1 MAIADT
7 SSITGSNA
15 ASAATSTASVA
26 NADSE
31 QRFLKLLVTQLN
43 NQDPL
48 NPMENAE
55 LTSQLAQMSTVSGI
69 EKLNATLSGLVN
81 QTGSNQV
88 LQAAS
93 LIGYNVLSPG
103 DTLYTKKTED
113 GQDPAAQAFAVQ
125 LPASAGQVEIKIV
138 DATGKT
144 VRTLDAG
151 AMTEGVNAVTWD
163 GRDDAGAA
171 VPAGAYQFKVTAAD
185 GATTVAAT
193 ALTFAQ
199 VAAVKQGESGVTLE
213 LATGKSISL
222 SDVRMYL

>member
-1 MAIADT
+1 MAINDALSSLNGT
-7 SSITGSNA
+7 SSTAQSSNTVSGS
-15 ASAATSTASVA
+15 
-26 NADSE
+26 DSE

-69 EKLNATLSGLVN
+69 EKLNSTLSGLVN

-103 DTLYTKKTED
+103 NQIGTSAPKD
-113 GQDPAAQAFAVQ
+113 GEEPAPVPFAVQ
-125 LPASAGQVEIKIV
+125 LPGTAGDVQVRIV
-138 DATGKT
+138 DAAGRT
-144 VRTLDAG
+144 VRTLELG
-151 AMTEGVNAVTWD
+151 SMTEGVNAVTWD
-163 GRDDAGAA
+163 GKADDGSA
-171 VPAGAYQFKVTAAD
+171 VPAGNYSFSVVATND
-185 GATTVAAT
+185 GTNVEAT

-199 VAAVKQGESGVTLE
+199 VAAVKQGTNGVTLE
-213 LATGKSISL
+213 LANGRSISL
-222 SDVRMYL
+222 DDVRMYL

>member
-1 MAIADT
+1 MAITDT
-7 SSITGSNA
+7 SSITGQNA
-15 ASAATSTASVA
+15 ASAASSAAGTS

-69 EKLNATLSGLVN
+69 EKLNTTLSGLVN

-103 DTLYTKKTED
+103 DTLTTTTPEEGK
-113 GQDPAAQAFAVQ
+113 DPAAQAFAVE
-125 LPASAGQVEIKIV
+125 LPGTAADVSIKIV
-138 DATGKT
+138 DASGNV

-151 AMTEGVNAVTWD
+151 SMKEGVNAVTWD
-163 GRDDAGAA
+163 GKDDAGNV
-171 VPAGAYQFKVTAAD
+171 VPAGAYKFTANASNGSAPVT
-185 GATTVAAT
+185 AT
-193 ALTFAQ
+193 ALTFSQ
-199 VAAVKQGESGVTLE
+199 VAAVKQGTDGVTLE
-213 LATGKSISL
+213 LMSGNNIGLA
-222 SDVRMYL
+222 DVRLFL

>member
-1 MAIADT
+1 MAINDALSSLNGT
-7 SSITGSNA
+7 SSTQNGN
-15 ASAATSTASVA
+15 SAVSGP
-26 NADSE
+26 DSE

-69 EKLNATLSGLVN
+69 EKLNSTLSGLVN

-103 DTLYTKKTED
+103 NQIGTSAPKD
-113 GQDPAAQAFAVQ
+113 GEEPAPVPFAVQ
-125 LPASAGQVEIKIV
+125 LPGTAGDVQVKIV
-138 DATGKT
+138 DAAGRT
-144 VRTLDAG
+144 VRTLELGSMA
-151 AMTEGVNAVTWD
+151 EGVNAVTWD
-163 GRDDAGAA
+163 GKADDGSA
-171 VPAGAYQFKVTAAD
+171 VPAGNYSFSVVATND
-185 GATTVAAT
+185 GTNVEST

-199 VAAVKQGESGVTLE
+199 VAAVKQGTNGVTLE
-213 LATGKSISL
+213 LANGRSISL
-222 SDVRMYL
+222 DDVRMYL

>member
-1 MAIADT
+1 MAINDALSSLNGT
-7 SSITGSNA
+7 SSTTQNSNTVSGS
-15 ASAATSTASVA
+15 
-26 NADSE
+26 DSE

-69 EKLNATLSGLVN
+69 EKLNSTLSGLVN

-103 DTLYTKKTED
+103 NQIGTSAPKD
-113 GQDPAAQAFAVQ
+113 GEEPAPVPFAVQ
-125 LPASAGQVEIKIV
+125 LPGTAGDVQVKIV
-138 DATGKT
+138 DAAGHT
-144 VRTLDAG
+144 VRTLELG
-151 AMTEGVNAVTWD
+151 SMTEGVNAVTWD
-163 GRDDAGAA
+163 GKADDGSA
-171 VPAGAYQFKVTAAD
+171 VPAGNYSFSVVATND
-185 GATTVAAT
+185 GTNVEAT

-199 VAAVKQGESGVTLE
+199 VAAVKQGANGVTLE
-213 LATGKSISL
+213 LANGRSISL
-222 SDVRMYL
+222 DDVRMYL